1 MWRTHMNRITG
12 VVLLCTAIGVSACGT
27 DRGGAAG
34 PAATAE
40 PRASGAPI
48 AASEQGRNQERA
60 GDQPG
65 AAAGAAGSAGS
76 GQGR

>member
-1 MWRTHMNRITG
+1 MKRMTG
-12 VVLLCTAIGVSACGT
+12 IVLLCTAIGVSACGT

-34 PAATAE
+34 PGGAAE
-40 PRASGAPI
+40 PRSTGAPI
-48 AASEQGRNQERA
+48 AAAEQGRSQERA